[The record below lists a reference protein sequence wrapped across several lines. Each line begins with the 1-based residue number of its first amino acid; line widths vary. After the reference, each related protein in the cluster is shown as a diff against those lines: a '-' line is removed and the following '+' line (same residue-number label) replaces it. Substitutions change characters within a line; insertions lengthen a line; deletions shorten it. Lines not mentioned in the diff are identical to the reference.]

1 MRKKEIDQKFEEI
14 ISFSGVEK
22 FLDTPVKRYSSGM
35 KVRLGFAVA
44 AHLEPEI
51 LIVDE
56 VLAVGD
62 AEFQMKCLGKMNS
75 VARGGRTVLFVSH
88 NMGAITDLCD
98 RALWLDEGRLKMDGP
113 SVEVVSTYMASGVH
127 ETGYWMG
134 NSPGENSRRLAWL
147 RQGRV
152 IFGNGEKISS
162 LAQYEEPVKI
172 EIEYEI
178 KSSIRAFMVYLLL
191 RDASGNI
198 LMGSHD
204 TDGTDKLDQIREPGI
219 YQSICELPRRLFRP
233 GHYFVSIGIKGQP
246 RDAVEEEHIDA
257 MSFQISGTG
266 YAFNR
271 DPRKGLITPYLP
283 WEVRNMKE
291 TKL

>member
-1 MRKKEIDQKFEEI
+1 
-14 ISFSGVEK
+14 
-22 FLDTPVKRYSSGM
+22 M

-62 AEFQMKCLGKMNS
+62 AEFQMKCLGKMDS
-75 VARGGRTVLFVSH
+75 VVKGGRTVLFVSH
-88 NMGAITDLCD
+88 NMGAITDLCN

-113 SVEVVSTYMASGVH
+113 SVDIVSKYMASGVH
-127 ETGYWMG
+127 ETGSWIG
-134 NSPGENSRRLAWL
+134 NPPEEDSKRLAWL

-152 IFGNGEKISS
+152 FSGNGDKESS
-162 LAQYEEPVKI
+162 LLLYDEQVKI

-178 KSSIRAFMVYLLL
+178 KSRVGTFMVYVLL
-191 RDASGNI
+191 RDISGNI
-198 LMGSHD
+198 LLGSHD
-204 TDGTDKLDQIREPGI
+204 TDGNDMLDQVRKPGI
-219 YQSICELPRRLFRP
+219 YHSICAFPKRLFRP

-246 RDAVEEEHIDA
+246 REAVEEEHIDA

-271 DPRKGLITPYLP
+271 DPRKGLITPCLP
-283 WEVRNMKE
+283 WKVRNLTE
-291 TKL
+291 TKI